1 MDRQIFQLQQDLT
14 KYQIIILLI
23 PIMFF
28 DIFIVNSSQTLKQ
41 LAPYQ
46 IVIYEDIEIISGCY
60 KNIFQYAK
68 LPE

>member
-23 PIMFF
+23 PIMFL

-46 IVIYEDIEIISGCY
+46 IVIYEDIEIISGC
-60 KNIFQYAK
+60 
-68 LPE
+68 

>member
-46 IVIYEDIEIISGCY
+46 IVIYEDIEIISGC
-60 KNIFQYAK
+60 
-68 LPE
+68 